1 MTHQVLT
8 INHRRC
14 HFLCAE
20 QPPLCVVVKPL
31 CAFERLRLEDEFALS
46 VRLAPKAFAM
56 VAFEVERAEF
66 SHAGFPILLQYI
78 DNALL
83 AAINAHY
90 GDLPLIVGG
99 YSLGGLFALWCAT
112 QRPYFKAVAA
122 CSPSLWAEGWQT
134 YYEQHPTKAEFVY
147 MSMGKEEERTQKMPY
162 KTVGDKCR
170 WQHSKHL
177 EHPGESHCELRWH
190 DGDHFTQSERRKAQA
205 FARCIAALSSTT
217 ALQSYRAK

>member
-20 QPPLCVVVKPL
+20 QPPQCVVVKPL

-83 AAINAHY
+83 AAIHARY

-99 YSLGGLFALWCAT
+99 SRSAAYSRCGA
-112 QRPYFKAVAA
+112 P
-122 CSPSLWAEGWQT
+122 
-134 YYEQHPTKAEFVY
+134 
-147 MSMGKEEERTQKMPY
+147 
-162 KTVGDKCR
+162 
-170 WQHSKHL
+170 HSAHISK
-177 EHPGESHCELRWH
+177 R
-190 DGDHFTQSERRKAQA
+190 
-205 FARCIAALSSTT
+205 
-217 ALQSYRAK
+217 

>member
-147 MSMGKEEERTQKMPY
+147 MSMGKDEERTQK
-162 KTVGDKCR
+162 
-170 WQHSKHL
+170 SKH
-177 EHPGESHCELRWH
+177 P
-190 DGDHFTQSERRKAQA
+190 K
-205 FARCIAALSSTT
+205 
-217 ALQSYRAK
+217 

>member
-20 QPPLCVVVKPL
+20 QPPQCVVVKPL

-83 AAINAHY
+83 AAIHAHY
-90 GDLPLIVGG
+90 GDLPIIVGG

-147 MSMGKEEERTQKMPY
+147 MSMGKDEERTQKNALQNRGRQMSMAAQQTY
-162 KTVGDKCR
+162 RASG
-170 WQHSKHL
+170 
-177 EHPGESHCELRWH
+177 GEPLR
-190 DGDHFTQSERRKAQA
+190 
-205 FARCIAALSSTT
+205 T
-217 ALQSYRAK
+217 ALARWRPFHPKRTPQSPSLRPLHSGPLINHRPPIL